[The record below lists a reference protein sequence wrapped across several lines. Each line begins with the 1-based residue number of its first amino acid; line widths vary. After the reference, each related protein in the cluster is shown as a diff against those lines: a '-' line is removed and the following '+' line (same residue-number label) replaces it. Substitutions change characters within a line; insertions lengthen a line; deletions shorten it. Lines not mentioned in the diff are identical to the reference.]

1 MLRDSFKHGFSELDW
16 KNAKEEA
23 RSTMIAVARRRGMM
37 TYSELV
43 RNIRS
48 ISLQPHDPRLFHFLG
63 EISSEEDDAGR
74 GLLTVV
80 VVHKRGDMEP
90 GKGFY
95 ELASF
100 LGRDTSDLQKCW
112 IEELHAVHRTWSTLR

>member
-1 MLRDSFKHGFSELDW
+1 
-16 KNAKEEA
+16 
-23 RSTMIAVARRRGMM
+23 MIAVARRRAMM

-43 RNIRS
+43 REIQA

-63 EISSEEDDAGR
+63 EISSEEDHAGR

-80 VVHKRGDMEP
+80 VVHKYGDMEP

-95 ELASF
+95 ELAAS

-112 IEELHAVHRTWSTLR
+112 IEELHGVHRTWSS

>member
-1 MLRDSFKHGFSELDW
+1 MLRDSFKHGFPESAW
-16 KNAKEEA
+16 QNAKKEA
-23 RSTMIAVARRRGMM
+23 RLAMIAVAKRRGMT
-37 TYSELV
+37 TYSDLV
-43 RNIRS
+43 RAIQS

-63 EISSEEDDAGR
+63 EISSDEDRAGR

-80 VVHKRGDMEP
+80 VVHKHGDMEP

-95 ELASF
+95 ELAAL

-112 IEELHAVHRTWSTLR
+112 IEELHNVHRTWSAL